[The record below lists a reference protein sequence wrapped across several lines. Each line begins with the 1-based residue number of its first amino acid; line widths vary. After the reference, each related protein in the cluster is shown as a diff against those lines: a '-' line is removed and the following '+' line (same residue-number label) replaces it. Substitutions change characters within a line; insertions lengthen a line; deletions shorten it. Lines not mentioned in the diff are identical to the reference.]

1 MTPDSPIVPFDKHRF
16 RTAAAFYERYRIP
29 YDEAAIAWTAAA
41 VGAGAASRVMDLGC
55 GPGTLALPLACLVG
69 EVVGVDPEPA
79 MLAFARERA
88 AREGIAVTFVE
99 GSSNDLS
106 AVQGPFRLVTM
117 GRSFHWM
124 DRAATL
130 VALDRLVE
138 PGGGVALFHD
148 ETPVRSAWWTAARG
162 AAELF
167 VAGNDSA
174 RHWRRNPAW
183 APHETYLLASAF
195 SRVERYGTLA
205 VERIDADH
213 VVGRLLSM
221 SSTSPQRLGERQPE
235 FEAAIREAIAPHAAA
250 DGLCEQIV
258 ETAVLLARR
267 P

>member
-1 MTPDSPIVPFDKHRF
+1 MAALSPVVPFDKHRF

-29 YDEAAIAWTAAA
+29 YDEAAIAWAAAA

-55 GPGTLALPLACLVG
+55 GPGTLSVPLARLVG

-79 MLAFARERA
+79 MLAAAHERA
-88 AREGIAVTFVE
+88 MREGVRLTLVE

-106 AVQGPFRLVTM
+106 AIQAPFRLVTM

-130 VALDRLVE
+130 AALDHLVE

-148 ETPVRSAWWTAARG
+148 ATPVRAAWWTAAR
-162 AAELF
+162 AVAELF

-174 RHWRRNPAW
+174 RHWQRNPAW
-183 APHETYLLASAF
+183 APHETYLLDSAF
-195 SRVERYGTLA
+195 SRVERYGTLS

-235 FEAAIREAIAPHAAA
+235 FETAVREAIAPHAGA
-250 DGLCEQIV
+250 DGLFEQIV